1 MDFEPLA
8 LQAAKA
14 AGYYLALIVLL
25 RFAGKRLAGQTTTF
39 DLIVLITLGVVLQTT
54 ALDKGT
60 PAALVFV
67 GTVFALHKLVA
78 LWCAK
83 SDTVRHLV
91 RGKPRLLVVDGQ
103 VLQPALEAEGISE
116 EELLAGLR
124 KLGHEDPAQV
134 KLATLEET
142 GHISAVSMRDD
153 SSA

>member
-1 MDFEPLA
+1 MDLEPLA

-14 AGYYLALIVLL
+14 ASYYVALIVLL

-54 ALDKGT
+54 ALDRGT

-67 GTVFALHKLVA
+67 VTVFALHKLVA
-78 LWCAK
+78 ILCAK

-91 RGKPRLLVVDGQ
+91 RGKPRHLVVDGR
-103 VLQPALEAEGISE
+103 VIASALEAEGVSE
-116 EELLAGLR
+116 AELLAGLR
-124 KLGHEDPAQV
+124 KLGHEDPEQV

-142 GHISAVSMRDD
+142 GHISAVPMRG
-153 SSA
+153 S

>member
-1 MDFEPLA
+1 M
-8 LQAAKA
+8 
-14 AGYYLALIVLL
+14 
-25 RFAGKRLAGQTTTF
+25 
-39 DLIVLITLGVVLQTT
+39 VLQTT